1 MKGINQVEPN
11 LKRKK
16 NFTGA
21 IDFDFEL
28 MLKDHGKLITDLAIL
43 LEKNYGT
50 VQKMVQAKRA
60 LPKRIELVRKA
71 MGLSPKA
78 MKQYYL

>member
-1 MKGINQVEPN
+1 MKGVKQVEPM

-21 IDFDFEL
+21 IDFDFET
-28 MLKDHGKLITDLAIL
+28 MLKDNGKLITDLAVL

-78 MKQYYL
+78 MKQYFL